1 MKNTCQSRWV
11 PPVLLSQAM
20 FIGAILLMGCSNSA
34 QSGDINTFSIQET
47 DPDFEKG
54 ANRPPTAKTLF
65 TMADIL
71 ASQGKDAEAEFVLCR
86 FIREHPSFLP
96 AYNSLAELQMRQR
109 RIQEAIETISSGLL
123 INPKDPVL
131 LNNLGIC
138 WIVRRDNQN
147 ALEMFTK
154 AAGIVPEN
162 ARYRANMA
170 TVLGLMGRYEES
182 LFLFRQILPEE
193 EAQNNLNVLRERPQI
208 PTDS

>member
-1 MKNTCQSRWV
+1 MTNIYRSCRVSA
-11 PPVLLSQAM
+11 LLLAQAM
-20 FIGAILLMGCSNSA
+20 FIGTVLLQGCSTPNR
-34 QSGDINTFSIQET
+34 SGDISIQAP

-65 TMADIL
+65 AMADVL
-71 ASQGKDAEAEFVLCR
+71 AAQGKDAEAEFVLRR
-86 FIREHPSFLP
+86 FIREYPSFP
-96 AYNSLAELQMRQR
+96 QAYNSLAELQMRQR
-109 RIQEAIETISSGLL
+109 RIQEAIETISSGLA

-138 WIVRRDNQN
+138 WMVRRDNQN

-154 AAGIVPEN
+154 AAGIMPEN

-182 LFLFRQILPEE
+182 LSLFRQILPEE
-193 EAQNNLNVLRERPQI
+193 QAQNNLNVLRQEPQI

>member
-1 MKNTCQSRWV
+1 
-11 PPVLLSQAM
+11 
-20 FIGAILLMGCSNSA
+20 
-34 QSGDINTFSIQET
+34 
-47 DPDFEKG
+47 
-54 ANRPPTAKTLF
+54 
-65 TMADIL
+65 
-71 ASQGKDAEAEFVLCR
+71 
-86 FIREHPSFLP
+86 
-96 AYNSLAELQMRQR
+96 MRQR
-109 RIQEAIETISSGLL
+109 RIKEAIETISSGLL

-182 LFLFRQILPEE
+182 LSLFRQILPEE
-193 EAQNNLNVLRERPQI
+193 QAQNNLNVLRERPQI